1 MSNDKANKPG
11 AKPSGPAPGKPAAQ
25 TSGPVEPAKPPP
37 PSPPPV
43 PKVAPLF
50 RRIDWLT
57 FLITFVVVMTGYY
70 LTMAPE
76 LTLEDSGE
84 LATGSFYAGIP
95 HPPGYP
101 VWTVYTYFWTLLPI
115 KNIAW
120 RVALGEAVGGA
131 LAAGLLGLLV
141 SRGSS
146 LLVEGIEEL
155 KAMGG
160 KWENALCMISGFVAG
175 MLIGFNG
182 FMWSQSVIVEVYAF
196 SVASFMVV
204 LICLL
209 RWIYAPHQYRY
220 FFWAMF
226 FHGICFT
233 NHQTLIVSALGIEVA
248 VAAASFRMGR
258 QLFLGNSIIYIG
270 GLILKEGHVLTAL
283 EANPAILT
291 IFHCVGISSIVASG
305 LFLFLTR
312 QKFGELV
319 YGSFEVG
326 FLISLAITISVG
338 GDLRLLFELLAGASL
353 LGMVISGFGV
363 LTPTRAKELYRDL
376 LYTTFWLLAASSI
389 AIPSESGWRTF
400 SRVLALGAAGGFGYL
415 AYLTWRQGWEWLA
428 VLIAGFCW
436 IAGALFYFY
445 MPLAGMTN
453 PPMEWGYP
461 RTVEG
466 FIHAFTRGQYEKTNP
481 SNVFGDPFHFL
492 GQLHRLWD
500 GIKEEFNLVYFFL
513 ALVPFAFFLKLHRR
527 ERAWLIGVTAIYLC
541 MGVLLM
547 ILLNPPP
554 DKQAQQLVRVFF
566 TASHVPI
573 SLLVGYGM
581 TLVAA
586 YMATHYQRFRPW
598 GLIGGGVA
606 IALALYSFVQNTQD
620 TFFGQDATVPIS
632 ALMHFVG
639 KALTN
644 KDQYAV
650 PVFAGLLLI
659 GMTVAF
665 VVSLV
670 VYKNR
675 APLALTLAVFAIMPL
690 HSIMT
695 HWSDNEQ
702 RGHWFGYWFGHDMF
716 TPPFKGKD
724 GKPLYPEMTKDTVL
738 FGGTDPGRFCPT
750 YMIFCD
756 SFIPPKCQPAE
767 DPNFDRR
774 DVYLITQ
781 NALADP
787 TYLMYI
793 RAQYNRSTQKDPPF
807 FQELFRSQ
815 EERERNYTTNALAR
829 AVAPL
834 DKYFM
839 GLGDRIEKRRRTF
852 TSWFVP
858 EHFTDLPGFTAKLKN
873 QQETVSKYLYDN
885 LTPETQKLISGGG
898 SDKALRE
905 ALTRDLNVLLDR
917 ELEAKK
923 QKAAKQKEKD
933 ELEQAGKKPERRQQL
948 EKEITDL
955 SKVGPLY
962 DPDRFKDVQ
971 ISQYLQDFIK
981 ENPQSHTRIRL
992 NRLLLEAAY
1001 PKEIAKTKGGVY
1013 PDREIYTPT
1022 PDDSA
1027 RCFQEYL
1034 ADANRRLQHDQ
1045 QFPNEPRQIKP
1056 GEDVHVVGEGAQ
1068 QRVQVSGQVAVMS
1081 INGLLTKVI
1090 FDHNPKN
1097 EFFVEES
1104 FPLEWMYPYLTP
1116 FGIIM
1121 KINRNPLPELSQD
1134 IVDRD
1139 HEFWKQFSKRLTGDI
1154 VDYDT
1159 PVKTI
1164 ADWVEKTYLRRDFSG
1179 FTGDR
1184 RFVRD
1189 DQGQKAFS
1197 KLRSSIGGIYA
1208 WRLTQDPN
1216 PNSKNPLVQARM
1228 AKEAEF
1234 AFKQA
1239 FAFCP
1244 YSPEA
1249 VFRYVNLLLGER
1261 RFDDA
1266 LLIGETCLKLDPY
1279 NGQMMDLVKHLRS
1292 YKQAE
1297 MGAAAQTTD
1306 IAELERKARENP
1318 ADFQAAFNL
1327 ASAYVQVQQTGKGID
1342 ALDRVVNHP
1351 AVNVMALRSLARAFA
1366 DLGHTNGLQQVA
1378 AKLDGFIKANPN
1390 DFDAR
1395 IGLSETYRR
1404 LHQNA
1409 AAELALEPILNDP
1422 KIDPNT
1428 LRYVAQEYNEM
1439 HDYQKLEQALEKYA
1453 NAATGSAEAWYDLG
1467 ALKAALGKPSDAVT
1481 SLRHA
1486 LDISAARRKTN
1497 ATAPDLLATVQQD
1510 PRFAMLRTNPDFI
1523 QLTAPK

>member
-204 LICLL
+204 LLCLL

-466 FIHAFTRGQYEKTNP
+466 FIHAFTRGQYEKANP
-481 SNVFGDPFHFL
+481 SDVINHPLIFITQL
-492 GQLHRLWD
+492 GMLGT
-500 GIKEEFNLVYFFL
+500 GIVEEFNWVYAFL
-513 ALVPFAFFLKLHRR
+513 GLIPLLFFLKMHRR
-527 ERAWLIGVTAIYLC
+527 ERAWLTGITAIWFFLAI
-541 MGVLLM
+541 LLL

-554 DKQAQQLVRVFF
+554 DRQAQGLVRVFF
-566 TASHVPI
+566 TASHTLI
-573 SLLVGYGM
+573 SLMVGYGL
-581 TLVAA
+581 TLIAS
-586 YMATHYQRFRPW
+586 YMATHFAAFRRW
-598 GLIGGGVA
+598 GIWGGA
-606 IALALYSFVQNTQD
+606 AAASLALYSLIEAVDPFLLHGENITGIKHLVAAVAASVVV
-620 TFFGQDATVPIS
+620 GGVATVVASGALEKQYLEEAKTTNRIGIVACLATFIVIEAFLWFTDAQVGNFSGIGALFRTIIQAFAKHQYGLPI
-632 ALMHFVG
+632 
-639 KALTN
+639 
-644 KDQYAV
+644 
-650 PVFAGLLLI
+650 FAGLILI
-659 GMTVAF
+659 GMALIF
-665 VVSLV
+665 IMSIFL
-670 VYKNR
+670 YKKR
-675 APLALTLAVFAIMPL
+675 APLGITLFLFALMPFN
-690 HSIMT
+690 SIMN
-695 HWSDNEQ
+695 HWSNNEQ
-702 RGHWFGYWFGHDMF
+702 RNHWFGYWFGHDMF
-716 TPPFKGKD
+716 TPPFNGPD
-724 GKPLYPEMTKDTVL
+724 GKPLYPQMTKDTVL

-756 SFIPPKCQPAE
+756 SFIPHKCLPSMDQ
-767 DPNFDRR
+767 NFDRR

-781 NALADP
+781 NALADG
-787 TYLMYI
+787 TYLNYI
-793 RAQYNRSTQKDPPF
+793 RAQYNRSAQIDPPF
-807 FQELFRSQ
+807 FQELVRS
-815 EERERNYTTNALAR
+815 EKERAENYKTNIFAQ
-829 AVAPL
+829 AVQPL
-834 DKYFM
+834 DRLFI
-839 GLGDRIEKRRRTF
+839 GLGDRIEKRRRTY
-852 TSWFVP
+852 TSWFADNDFKDFP
-858 EHFTDLPGFTAKLKN
+858 SFAAKLRD
-873 QQETVSKYLYDN
+873 QQDPLSKYLNEN
-885 LTPETQKLISGGG
+885 LNAG
-898 SDKALRE
+898 
-905 ALTRDLNVLLDR
+905 TRQLL
-917 ELEAKK
+917 
-923 QKAAKQKEKD
+923 
-933 ELEQAGKKPERRQQL
+933 
-948 EKEITDL
+948 
-955 SKVGPLY
+955 S
-962 DPDRFKDVQ
+962 
-971 ISQYLQDFIK
+971 
-981 ENPQSHTRIRL
+981 
-992 NRLLLEAAY
+992 
-1001 PKEIAKTKGGVY
+1001 
-1013 PDREIYTPT
+1013 
-1022 PDDSA
+1022 
-1027 RCFQEYL
+1027 
-1034 ADANRRLQHDQ
+1034 
-1045 QFPNEPRQIKP
+1045 
-1056 GEDVHVVGEGAQ
+1056 
-1068 QRVQVSGQVAVMS
+1068 
-1081 INGLLTKVI
+1081 
-1090 FDHNPKN
+1090 
-1097 EFFVEES
+1097 
-1104 FPLEWMYPYLTP
+1104 
-1116 FGIIM
+1116 
-1121 KINRNPLPELSQD
+1121 
-1134 IVDRD
+1134 
-1139 HEFWKQFSKRLTGDI
+1139 
-1154 VDYDT
+1154 
-1159 PVKTI
+1159 
-1164 ADWVEKTYLRRDFSG
+1164 
-1179 FTGDR
+1179 
-1184 RFVRD
+1184 
-1189 DQGQKAFS
+1189 
-1197 KLRSSIGGIYA
+1197 
-1208 WRLTQDPN
+1208 
-1216 PNSKNPLVQARM
+1216 
-1228 AKEAEF
+1228 
-1234 AFKQA
+1234 
-1239 FAFCP
+1239 
-1244 YSPEA
+1244 
-1249 VFRYVNLLLGER
+1249 
-1261 RFDDA
+1261 
-1266 LLIGETCLKLDPY
+1266 
-1279 NGQMMDLVKHLRS
+1279 
-1292 YKQAE
+1292 
-1297 MGAAAQTTD
+1297 GAA
-1306 IAELERKARENP
+1306 
-1318 ADFQAAFNL
+1318 
-1327 ASAYVQVQQTGKGID
+1327 
-1342 ALDRVVNHP
+1342 
-1351 AVNVMALRSLARAFA
+1351 
-1366 DLGHTNGLQQVA
+1366 
-1378 AKLDGFIKANPN
+1378 N
-1390 DFDAR
+1390 D
-1395 IGLSETYRR
+1395 S
-1404 LHQNA
+1404 
-1409 AAELALEPILNDP
+1409 
-1422 KIDPNT
+1422 
-1428 LRYVAQEYNEM
+1428 
-1439 HDYQKLEQALEKYA
+1439 
-1453 NAATGSAEAWYDLG
+1453 
-1467 ALKAALGKPSDAVT
+1467 
-1481 SLRHA
+1481 
-1486 LDISAARRKTN
+1486 
-1497 ATAPDLLATVQQD
+1497 
-1510 PRFAMLRTNPDFI
+1510 
-1523 QLTAPK
+1523 